1 MKKMLLLSFLLMA
14 VLKSTA
20 QMVVDDRLFYLTY
33 ENGPDQSG
41 LLYYLPNWGPGQL
54 TPVLVSQDTFRD
66 IDLPEFSTQPHAP
79 PGFILASGKH
89 SVWYSVNFGYGTAP
103 SVVRVD
109 SNVNARR
116 GFLDQTQGRRMYL
129 CVDTPYFRIYGYQGL
144 EYSLSETEIP
154 AGFTDALYAD
164 QHFYVL
170 YPDELRIINLNQPGQ
185 AVTTLQTPKPF
196 PFGGANTWLHLLPDA
211 SGQERLHIVIEYA
224 TALMRT
230 SLISL
235 DTSTMA
241 FDSLFH
247 YNTFSNYYKP
257 LVSMDKLYM
266 WNFDTH
272 YDPYTQAVHFSTQP
286 GFPFYHPVGRY
297 LIYGDFYLHRADQQE
312 IYMADVPGSQVL
324 KATIGKDVIK
334 FAHWFAVVGATSS
347 PDQPFPYL
355 VQSLPGHL
363 QIQALNPDL
372 PLHEVCLYDLDGKC
386 LFREELA
393 ELSSLRIPLNYGP
406 RIFILALRNE
416 QGWHYQKQAFISP

>member
-1 MKKMLLLSFLLMA
+1 MKKMLLLSFLLLA
-14 VLKSTA
+14 LLKSTA

-41 LLYYLPNWGPGQL
+41 FLYYLQNWAFSGLL

-66 IDLPEFSTQPHAP
+66 IDIPDFSPQPHST
-79 PGFILASGKH
+79 GNLLASGTH
-89 SVWYSVNFGYGTAP
+89 GVWYSLYFGTLP
-103 SVVRVD
+103 TLVHVD

-116 GFLDQTQGRRMYL
+116 GFLAQYRRIYL
-129 CVDTPYFRIYGYQGL
+129 CVDTPYFRIYGNQGL

-154 AGFTDALYAD
+154 DGFTDALYAD

-170 YPDELRIINLNQPGQ
+170 YPDELRIINLAQPGQ
-185 AVTTLQTPKPF
+185 AVAILPTPKPF

-211 SGQERLHIVIEYA
+211 TGQERLHIVIEYY

-324 KATIGKDVIK
+324 KATLGKDVIK